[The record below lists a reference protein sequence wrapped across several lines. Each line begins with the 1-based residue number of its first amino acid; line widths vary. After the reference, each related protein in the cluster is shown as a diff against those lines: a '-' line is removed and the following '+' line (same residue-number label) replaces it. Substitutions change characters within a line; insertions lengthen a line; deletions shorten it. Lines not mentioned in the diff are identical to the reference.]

1 LAIEAQATAA
11 RPVTPVNRERVLRI
25 LKIAGWSVLATALI
39 GVVTVVLVINH
50 YESKLPTL
58 DKVRKGYEPPQ
69 VTRVLSRDGMVLASL
84 FTERRTV
91 VKFADIPKHV
101 KLAFLA
107 AEDAAF
113 YQHEG
118 LNYLGMLRA
127 LAANL
132 RSGRSRQ
139 GGSTITQQVIKN
151 VLLAPDRTYERKIKE
166 TILARRLEHELS
178 KDEILSLYLNQ
189 IYLGHGRYG
198 VEEAAR
204 YYFGKK
210 VRELDLA
217 EAATLS
223 GLVASP
229 ERYSPRRDVT
239 LAMQRRHYVLAQ
251 MLEKGFVTQ
260 EVFADAEQRP
270 LRLAPV
276 SDGESELAPEVV
288 EHVKKL
294 LTKLAGETATRGG
307 FVVETTID
315 PGLQAAARK
324 ATREALDAYLVRQKL
339 IPPYVQEERRL
350 WGPAFDGSPK
360 QNKVYVGK
368 VVEVDDRAGTIDLR
382 VGLTLGRVDLRHEER
397 FNPKHLRPSEFTKPG
412 AALRVRL
419 LAPAET
425 PTGKAELKLEL
436 GPEAALVALEPR
448 TREVR
453 ALIGSYE
460 GVAGGLDRSMQARR
474 QPGSAFKPVVYGYAL
489 HSRRLTLGSVLSLTR
504 TGKDLKKKPPP
515 GVAAD
520 ATEYRLRVRPALA
533 ISDNAAAQ
541 KVLEEVGAPN
551 VIDFARALGI
561 ESPMQPTPSLA
572 LGAYEVTPIEL
583 TAAIATFAAAGEYA
597 PPVLVTRITD
607 ASGREVP
614 LPPQPPRRQVLPPEE
629 AYLVTS
635 AMTSVVKEGT
645 AKAAGSL
652 QRPLAGK
659 TGTTNQAKDA
669 WFVGYSTDVVA
680 GVWVGYDEA
689 MPLGYGESGAVTA
702 LPIWIGFMKAAEAG
716 RPAVDFPR
724 PAGIVTVRIDPS
736 TGLLAMPDQT
746 DGLDEEYLD
755 GTSPT
760 EVAKPVTE
768 PAPAAPADDE
778 AAAASAV
785 PVAPPAA
792 GEGATPGTLPET
804 PPF

>member
-1 LAIEAQATAA
+1 VLSL
-11 RPVTPVNRERVLRI
+11 RVNKALLVRA
-25 LKIAGWSVLATALI
+25 LKIAVWATLVAV
-39 GVVTVVLVINH
+39 VVTLVAVVLVVRH
-50 YESKLPTL
+50 YEAGLPTL
-58 DKVRKGYEPPQ
+58 DKVRAGYQPPQ
-69 VTRVLSRDGMVLASL
+69 VTRVLSRDGTVLASL

-91 VKFADIPKHV
+91 VKFAEMPNHL

-118 LNYLGMLRA
+118 LDYLGMLRA

-132 RSGRSRQ
+132 RAGRSRQ
-139 GGSTITQQVIKN
+139 GASTITQQVVKN
-151 VLLAPDRTYERKIKE
+151 VLLAPERTYERKIRE
-166 TILARRLEHELS
+166 TILARRLEQELS
-178 KDEILSLYLNQ
+178 KDEIFSLYLNQ

-210 VRELDLA
+210 AAELALS
-217 EAATLS
+217 EAAVLS

-239 LAMQRRHYVLAQ
+239 LALQRRHYVLRQ

-260 EVFADAEQRP
+260 EVFTDAEERP
-270 LRLAPV
+270 VRLAPV
-276 SDGESELAPEVV
+276 SDGESELSPEVV

-294 LTKLAGETATRGG
+294 LVKVAGEAAGRGG

-324 ATREALDAYLVRQKL
+324 SVQDELDAYLVRQKL
-339 IPPYVQEERRL
+339 TPPFTQEERKL
-350 WGPAFDGSPK
+350 WGPAFVGTPR

-368 VVEVDDRAGTIDLR
+368 VVALDDKALSIDVR
-382 VGLTLGRVDLRHEER
+382 VGVTLGRIDLRHEER
-397 FNPKHLRPSEFTKPG
+397 FNPKRLRPSEFTREG

-419 LAPAET
+419 LAPA
-425 PTGKAELKLEL
+425 PDPSSKAELKLEI

-460 GVAGGLDRSMQARR
+460 GIAGGLDRATQARR
-474 QPGSAFKPVVYGYAL
+474 QPGSAFKPMVYSYAL
-489 HSRRLTLGSVLSLTR
+489 HSRRLTLGSVLTLTR
-504 TGKDLKKKPPP
+504 SLKDLKKKPPP
-515 GVAAD
+515 GVAPE
-520 ATEYRLRVRPALA
+520 ATAYKLSVRAALA
-533 ISDNAAAQ
+533 ASDNAAAQ
-541 KVLEEVGAPN
+541 QILEEVGASN
-551 VIDFARALGI
+551 VVEWSRALGI
-561 ESPMQPTPSLA
+561 ESPLSPTPSLA

-583 TAAIATFAAAGEYA
+583 TAAIAVFAAAGEYQ
-597 PPVLVTRITD
+597 PPVLVKRITD

-614 LPPQPPRRQVLPPEE
+614 LPPQPPRRQVMPAEE
-629 AYLVTS
+629 AYLTTS
-635 AMTSVVKEGT
+635 AMMSVVKVGT
-645 AKAAGSL
+645 AKRAGSL
-652 QRPLAGK
+652 LRPLAGK

-689 MPLGYGESGAVTA
+689 LPLGYGESGAATA
-702 LPIWIGFMKAAEAG
+702 LPIWIGFMKAAHAG

-724 PAGIVTVRIDPS
+724 PKGIVLVQIDPVS
-736 TGLLAMPDQT
+736 GLLAAPDQA
-746 DGLDEEYLD
+746 DALEEEYLD
-755 GTSPT
+755 GTAPT
-760 EVAKPVTE
+760 EVTTPLTTPLEELPDAGALP
-768 PAPAAPADDE
+768 DDE
-778 AAAASAV
+778 AAAASAPSPMDAGAPLPAHV
-785 PVAPPAA
+785 PDGGVS
-792 GEGATPGTLPET
+792 PEVP

>member
-1 LAIEAQATAA
+1 L
-11 RPVTPVNRERVLRI
+11 NRAPLVKF
-25 LKIAGWSVLATALI
+25 LKIAAGAALVTALL
-39 GVVTVVLVINH
+39 GVVAVVLVVRH
-50 YESKLPTL
+50 YEGKLPSL

-69 VTRVLSRDGMVLASL
+69 VTRVLSRDGTVLASL

-91 VKFADIPKHV
+91 VKFADIPNHV

-127 LAANL
+127 LAVNL

-139 GGSTITQQVIKN
+139 GASTITQQVVKN
-151 VLLAPDRTYERKIKE
+151 VLLVPERTYERKIKE

-198 VEEAAR
+198 VEEASR
-204 YYFGKK
+204 YYFGKR
-210 VRELDLA
+210 VRELDVA

-239 LAMQRRHYVLAQ
+239 LSMQRRHYVLAQ
-251 MLEKGFVTQ
+251 MLQKGFVTQ
-260 EVFADAEQRP
+260 EVYTDAEQRP

-288 EHVKKL
+288 EHVKRL
-294 LTKLAGETATRGG
+294 LVKVAGEAAERGG

-315 PGLQAAARK
+315 PALQAAARK
-324 ATREALDAYLVRQKL
+324 ATRDALDQYMTRQKL
-339 IPPYVQEERRL
+339 LPPYTQEERKL
-350 WGPAFDGSPK
+350 WGPAEHGVPK

-368 VVEVDDRAGTIDLR
+368 VAGVDDRTGTIDVQ
-382 VGLTLGRVDLRHEER
+382 VGVTLGRVDLRHEER
-397 FNPKHLRPSEFTKPG
+397 FNPKRLSPSEFTREG

-419 LAPAET
+419 LTPAES

-448 TREVR
+448 SREVR

-460 GVAGGLDRSMQARR
+460 GVAGGLDRSTQARR
-474 QPGSAFKPVVYGYAL
+474 QPGSAFKPLVYGYAL
-489 HSRRLTLGSVLSLTR
+489 HSRRLTLGSVLSIVR
-504 TGKDLKKKPPP
+504 SAKDLKKKPPH
-515 GVAAD
+515 GVDPD
-520 ATEYRLRVRPALA
+520 ATEYKLRVRDAIA

-561 ESPMQPTPSLA
+561 ESPLSPTPSLA

-583 TAAIATFAAAGEYA
+583 TAAIATFAAAGEYQ
-597 PPVLVTRITD
+597 PPVLVKRITD
-607 ASGREVP
+607 SSGREVP
-614 LPPQPPRRQVLPPEE
+614 LPPQPPARQVVPVEE
-629 AYLVTS
+629 AYLITS
-635 AMTSVVKEGT
+635 MLTSVVKSGT
-645 AKAAGSL
+645 AKAAASL

-669 WFVGYSTDVVA
+669 WFVGYSSDFVA

-689 MPLGYGESGAVTA
+689 MPLGYGEAGAVTA
-702 LPIWIGFMKAAEAG
+702 LPIWISFMKAAESG
-716 RPAVDFPR
+716 RPAIDFPR
-724 PAGIVTVRIDPS
+724 PPGIVTVRIDPV
-736 TGLLAMPDQT
+736 TGMLAAPEV
-746 DGLDEEYLD
+746 GEGIDEEYLD
-755 GTSPT
+755 GTAPT
-760 EVAKPVTE
+760 EVS
-768 PAPAAPADDE
+768 APAASPAPPTEARPDDE
-778 AAAASAV
+778 AAAAAATV
-785 PVAPPAA
+785 PVSPAAPPVEAP
-792 GEGATPGTLPET
+792 TGTLPEVP

>member
-1 LAIEAQATAA
+1 LNRARLVKVVKWLGVAALLALLSTAA
-11 RPVTPVNRERVLRI
+11 
-25 LKIAGWSVLATALI
+25 A
-39 GVVTVVLVINH
+39 VVLVVRH
-50 YESKLPTL
+50 YERKLPTL

-69 VTRVLSRDGMVLASL
+69 VTRVLSRDGQVLASL

-91 VKFADIPKHV
+91 VKFADIPNHV

-107 AEDAAF
+107 AEDASF

-127 LAANL
+127 LAVNL

-139 GGSTITQQVIKN
+139 GASTITQQVVKN
-151 VLLAPDRTYERKIKE
+151 VLLAPERTYERKIKE
-166 TILARRLEHELS
+166 TILARQLEHELS

-198 VEEAAR
+198 VEEASR
-204 YYFGKK
+204 YYFGKR
-210 VRELDLA
+210 VRELDVA

-239 LAMQRRHYVLAQ
+239 LSMQRRHYVLAQ

-276 SDGESELAPEVV
+276 SDGESELVPEVV

-294 LTKLAGETATRGG
+294 LLKIAGDAAARGG

-315 PGLQAAARK
+315 PALQAAARK
-324 ATREALDAYLVRQKL
+324 ATRDALDQYMARQKL
-339 IPPYVQEERRL
+339 LPPYTQDERKL
-350 WGPAFDGSPK
+350 WGPAESGTPR
-360 QNKVYVGK
+360 QNKVYVGS
-368 VVEVDDRAGTIDLR
+368 VAGVDDRAGTIDVR
-382 VGLTLGRVDLRHEER
+382 VGTLLGRVDLRHEDR
-397 FNPKHLRPSEFTKPG
+397 YNPKRLLPSEFAREG
-412 AALRVRL
+412 AALRVRVL
-419 LAPAET
+419 TLAES

-460 GVAGGLDRSMQARR
+460 GIAGGLDRATQARR
-474 QPGSAFKPVVYGYAL
+474 QPGSAFKPLVYGYAL

-504 TGKDLKKKPPP
+504 SGKDLKHKPPP
-515 GVAAD
+515 GVAPD
-520 ATEYRLRVRPALA
+520 ATEYKLAVRSALA

-551 VIDFARALGI
+551 VVDFAKALGI
-561 ESPMQPTPSLA
+561 ESPLAPTPSLA

-583 TAAIATFAAAGEYA
+583 TAAVATFAAAGEYR

-607 ASGREVP
+607 SSGREVP
-614 LPPQPPRRQVLPPEE
+614 LPPEPPARQVMPADE
-629 AYLVTS
+629 AYLITS
-635 AMTSVVKEGT
+635 ALTSVVKEGT
-645 AKAAGSL
+645 GKSASQL

-669 WFVGYSTDVVA
+669 WFVGYSTDFVA

-689 MPLGYGESGAVTA
+689 MPLGYGEAGAVTA
-702 LPIWIGFMKAAEAG
+702 LPVWIAFMKAAESG
-716 RPAVDFPR
+716 RPAIDFPR
-724 PAGIVTVRIDPS
+724 PPGIVTARIDPI
-736 TGLLAMPDQT
+736 TGLLAAPDI
-746 DGLDEEYLD
+746 GEGIEEEYLD
-755 GTSPT
+755 GTEPT
-760 EVAKPVTE
+760 EISK
-768 PAPAAPADDE
+768 PAAPAGTPSALPDDE
-778 AAAASAV
+778 AAAATATATAPPPPAV
-785 PVAPPAA
+785 PMAPN
-792 GEGATPGTLPET
+792 GSLPESPP

>member
-1 LAIEAQATAA
+1 MTRARLLQA
-11 RPVTPVNRERVLRI
+11 
-25 LKIAGWSVLATALI
+25 LKIAGWVLLATL
-39 GVVTVVLVINH
+39 VVGAASVFLVIRH
-50 YESKLPTL
+50 YEAKLPTL

-69 VTRVLSRDGMVLASL
+69 VTRVLSREGTVLASL

-91 VKFADIPKHV
+91 VKFNDIPNHV

-118 LNYLGMLRA
+118 LDYLGMLRA
-127 LAANL
+127 LAVNL

-139 GGSTITQQVIKN
+139 GASTITQQVVKN
-151 VLLAPDRTYERKIKE
+151 VLLVPERTYERKIKE

-239 LAMQRRHYVLAQ
+239 LSMQRRHYVLRQ
-251 MLEKGFVTQ
+251 MLEKGFVTEQ
-260 EVFADAEQRP
+260 VFKEAEERP

-288 EHVKKL
+288 EHVKRVLAKV
-294 LTKLAGETATRGG
+294 AGEDAARGG

-315 PGLQAAARK
+315 PALQAAARK
-324 ATREALDAYLVRQKL
+324 ATRDALDQYLTRQKL
-339 IPPYVQEERRL
+339 TAPYLQEERKL
-350 WGPAFDGSPK
+350 WGPTFDGAPR

-368 VVEVDDRAGTIDLR
+368 VAALDDNAGTIDVR
-382 VGLTLGRVDLRHEER
+382 VGVALGRVDLRHEER
-397 FNPKHLRPSEFTKPG
+397 YNPKRLRPSEFTREG
-412 AALRVRL
+412 AALRVRVIS
-419 LAPAET
+419 LADSPSA
-425 PTGKAELKLEL
+425 KAELKLEL
-436 GPEAALVALEPR
+436 GPEAALVAMDPR
-448 TREVR
+448 SREVR
-453 ALIGSYE
+453 ALIGGYE
-460 GVAGGLDRSMQARR
+460 GVAGGLDRSTQSRR

-489 HSRRLTLGSVLSLTR
+489 HSRRLTLGSVLKLHR

-515 GVAAD
+515 GVAPD
-520 ATEYRLRVRPALA
+520 ATEYTLRVRTAVA

-541 KVLEEVGAPN
+541 KVLEEVGGAN
-551 VIDFARALGI
+551 VVQFAKALGI
-561 ESPMQPTPSLA
+561 ESPLKPTPSLA
-572 LGAYEVTPIEL
+572 LGAYEVTPLEM
-583 TAAIATFAAAGEYA
+583 TAAIATFAAGGEYA
-597 PPVLVTRITD
+597 PPVLIKRITSAD
-607 ASGREVP
+607 GKELP
-614 LPPQPPRRQVLPPEE
+614 LPPQPPRRQVLPAEE

-635 AMTSVVKEGT
+635 ALTSVVKEGT
-645 AKAAGSL
+645 AKSASGL
-652 QRPLAGK
+652 GRPLAGK

-669 WFVGYSTDVVA
+669 WFVGYSTDLVA

-689 MPLGYGESGAVTA
+689 IPLGYGEAGAVTA
-702 LPIWIGFMKAAEAG
+702 LPVWSAFMKVASSG

-724 PAGIVTVRIDPS
+724 PPKLITVRIDPIS
-736 TGLLAMPDQT
+736 GLLADPAH
-746 DGLDEEYLD
+746 GEGIEEEYLE
-755 GTSPT
+755 GTEPT
-760 EVAKPVTE
+760 EISQ
-768 PAPAAPADDE
+768 PAAVEAPEGAAEGLLDGETASANAAAPAPE
-778 AAAASAV
+778 
-785 PVAPPAA
+785 PEPAELPQL
-792 GEGATPGTLPET
+792 GPGALPEA
-804 PPF
+804 PAPF

>member
-1 LAIEAQATAA
+1 LLQLA
-11 RPVTPVNRERVLRI
+11 
-25 LKIAGWSVLATALI
+25 KIAGWVLLGAVVI
-39 GVVTVVLVINH
+39 GAVTVVLVIRH
-50 YESKLPTL
+50 YEAKLPTL

-69 VTRVLSRDGMVLASL
+69 VTRVLSRDATVLASL

-91 VKFADIPKHV
+91 VKFNDIPNHV

-113 YQHEG
+113 YQHQG
-118 LNYLGMLRA
+118 LDYLGMLRA
-127 LAANL
+127 LAVNL

-139 GGSTITQQVIKN
+139 GASTITQQVVKN
-151 VLLAPDRTYERKIKE
+151 VLLVPERTYERKIKE

-210 VRELDLA
+210 ARELDVA

-239 LAMQRRHYVLAQ
+239 LSMQRRHYVLRQ

-260 EVFADAEQRP
+260 EVFKDAEERP

-288 EHVKKL
+288 EHVKRVLVKV
-294 LTKLAGETATRGG
+294 AGEGATHGG

-315 PGLQAAARK
+315 PALQAAARK
-324 ATREALDAYLVRQKL
+324 ATREALDQYLTRQKL
-339 IPPYVQEERRL
+339 LPPYTQEERKL
-350 WGPAFDGSPK
+350 WGPAFDGAPK

-368 VVEVDDRAGTIDLR
+368 VAAIDDQGGTIDVR
-382 VGLTLGRVDLRHEER
+382 VGVALGRIDLRHEER
-397 FNPKHLRPSEFTKPG
+397 FNPKRLKPSEFTREG
-412 AALRVRL
+412 AVLRVRVL
-419 LAPAET
+419 TLAEAPG
-425 PTGKAELKLEL
+425 GKAELKLEL
-436 GPEAALVALEPR
+436 GPEAAVVVLEPR
-448 TREVR
+448 SREVR

-460 GVAGGLDRSMQARR
+460 GVAGGLDRSTQSRR
-474 QPGSAFKPVVYGYAL
+474 QPGSAFKPIVYGYAL
-489 HSRRLTLGSVLSLTR
+489 HSRRLTLSSVLSLTR
-504 TGKDLKKKPPP
+504 SGKALKHKPPP
-515 GVAAD
+515 GVDPD
-520 ATEYRLRVRPALA
+520 ATEYTLRLRTALA

-551 VIDFARALGI
+551 VIDFAKSLGI
-561 ESPMQPTPSLA
+561 ESPLMPTPSLA
-572 LGAYEVTPIEL
+572 LGAYEVTPLEL
-583 TAAIATFAAAGEYA
+583 TAAIATFAAAGEYQ
-597 PPVLVTRITD
+597 PPVLIKRITD

-614 LPPQPPRRQVLPPEE
+614 LPPQPPRRQVIAPEE
-629 AYLVTS
+629 AYLITS
-635 AMTSVVKEGT
+635 ALTSVVKEGT
-645 AKAAGSL
+645 AKSASSL

-669 WFVGYSTDVVA
+669 WFVGYSTDLVA

-689 MPLGYGESGAVTA
+689 MPLGYGEAGAVTA
-702 LPIWIGFMKAAEAG
+702 LPIWIAFMKVAGAG

-724 PAGIVTVRIDPS
+724 PPGVVTARIDPI
-736 TGLLAMPDQT
+736 TGLLADPEQ
-746 DGLDEEYLD
+746 GEGVDEEFLD
-755 GTSPT
+755 GTEPT
-760 EVAKPVTE
+760 EMSKPAPTM
-768 PAPAAPADDE
+768 PAGAAPDDEATAASEPAAP
-778 AAAASAV
+778 
-785 PVAPPAA
+785 PPAPPA
-792 GEGATPGTLPET
+792 TVVDPGTLPEA
-804 PPF
+804 PAPF

>member
-1 LAIEAQATAA
+1 LNRA
-11 RPVTPVNRERVLRI
+11 RVVKFV
-25 LKIAGWSVLATALI
+25 KIAAGAALATAVLS
-39 GVVTVVLVINH
+39 VFAVVLVVRH
-50 YESKLPTL
+50 YEGKLPSL
-58 DKVRKGYEPPQ
+58 DKVRKGYDPPQ
-69 VTRVLSRDGMVLASL
+69 VTRVLSRDGTVLASL

-91 VKFADIPKHV
+91 VKFADIPNHV

-127 LAANL
+127 LAVNL

-139 GGSTITQQVIKN
+139 GASTITQQVVKN
-151 VLLAPDRTYERKIKE
+151 VLLVPERTYERKIKE

-198 VEEAAR
+198 VEEASR
-204 YYFGKK
+204 YYFGKR
-210 VRELDLA
+210 VRELDVA

-239 LAMQRRHYVLAQ
+239 LSMQRRHYVLAQ
-251 MLEKGFVTQ
+251 MLQKGFVTQ
-260 EVFADAEQRP
+260 EVYADAEQRP

-288 EHVKKL
+288 EHVKRL
-294 LTKLAGETATRGG
+294 LAKVAGEAAERGG

-315 PGLQAAARK
+315 PALQAAARK
-324 ATREALDAYLVRQKL
+324 ATRDALDQYMARQKL
-339 IPPYVQEERRL
+339 LPPYTQEERKL
-350 WGPAFDGSPK
+350 WGPAERGAPK

-368 VVEVDDRAGTIDLR
+368 VAAVDDRGGTIDVQ
-382 VGLTLGRVDLRHEER
+382 VGVTLGRVDLRHEDR
-397 FNPKHLRPSEFTKPG
+397 YNPKRLAPSEFTREG

-419 LAPAET
+419 LAPADS
-425 PTGKAELKLEL
+425 PSGKAELKLEL
-436 GPEAALVALEPR
+436 GPESALVALEPR

-460 GVAGGLDRSMQARR
+460 GVAGGLDRSTQARR
-474 QPGSAFKPVVYGYAL
+474 QPGSAFKPLVYGYAL
-489 HSRRLTLGSVLSLTR
+489 HSRRLTLGSVLHIVRSA
-504 TGKDLKKKPPP
+504 KDLKKKPPH
-515 GVAAD
+515 GVDPD
-520 ATEYRLRVRPALA
+520 APEYQLRVREALA

-551 VIDFARALGI
+551 VIEFARALGI
-561 ESPMQPTPSLA
+561 ESPLSPTPSLA

-583 TAAIATFAAAGEYA
+583 TAAIATFAAAGEYQ
-597 PPVLVTRITD
+597 PPVLVKRITD
-607 ASGREVP
+607 SSGREVP
-614 LPPQPPRRQVLPPEE
+614 LPPQPPARQVVPADE
-629 AYLVTS
+629 AYLITS
-635 AMTSVVKEGT
+635 ALTSVVREGT
-645 AKAAGSL
+645 GKSASVLG
-652 QRPLAGK
+652 RPLAGK

-669 WFVGYSTDVVA
+669 WFVGYSSDFVA

-689 MPLGYGESGAVTA
+689 LPLGYGEAGAVTA
-702 LPIWIGFMKAAEAG
+702 LPVWISFMKAAESG
-716 RPAVDFPR
+716 RPAIDFPR
-724 PAGIVTVRIDPS
+724 PPGIVTVRIDPV
-736 TGLLAMPDQT
+736 TGLLATPDV
-746 DGLDEEYLD
+746 GEGIDEEYLD
-755 GTSPT
+755 GTAPT
-760 EVAKPVTE
+760 EVST
-768 PAPAAPADDE
+768 PAPAPTPATRPDDE
-778 AAAASAV
+778 AAAAAATAPP
-785 PVAPPAA
+785 PVALPVDAPKA
-792 GEGATPGTLPET
+792 GTLPEVP